1 MSLSQIINV
10 NISRQTTAVSVAGF
24 GIPMFLAEADL
35 GSGGSL
41 PTGRP
46 RIATYTD
53 STDVG
58 TDWGTNSPAH
68 LAAVA
73 FFSQNPSIPT
83 FKVGAYYSANTGG
96 GADTAAVLTGAN
108 VPAGNVTTLENNGVG
123 TFSITING
131 SDIEVSPDFTGDA
144 TVADLAA
151 TLDALPELSTV
162 NVTESAGSIVIT
174 TVATGSGATLGF
186 AFSDDAAGTASLLG
200 LLANSGG
207 NIVQGTGIDGTI
219 TDAVIAIEQEDSD
232 WYVGTCYARGAVA
245 GQLAD
250 QKEFAL
256 SVAGLSNPKLVFTA
270 SANQEN
276 YANGDGG
283 TNDVATALGN
293 NDRIVVFYHD
303 AAIATTSGT
312 PYAGGIE
319 NPFPECAFAGYNLP
333 FDAGSATWAYLQL
346 NGVSAAQNEAG
357 TRRLNQGELDALF
370 AKNCNTTELVAGVTV
385 TREGKVTSGEWIDI
399 IRGVDNMDEDIT
411 KALFQ
416 LLVQQQG
423 GKVPFTN
430 AGMNQIKN
438 VIEGQLQVYVNR
450 GFIVNNFVVTVP
462 DANYAGHDRPNRTV
476 NDVKFVAQ
484 LQGAVH
490 SINVS
495 GVVTYDVPVAA

>member
-35 GSGGSL
+35 GAGGTL

-58 TDWGTNSPAH
+58 VDWGTNSPAH

-96 GADTAAVLTGAN
+96 GADTAAVLTGGDASAN
-108 VPAGNVTTLENNGVG
+108 VAELAGNGVG
-123 TFSITING
+123 DFSITING
-131 SDIEVSPDFTGDA
+131 SDIEVSADFSGDGS
-144 TVADLAA
+144 VADLAA
-151 TLDALPELSTV
+151 TLDALPALATV

-174 TVATGSGATLGF
+174 TVATGSGASLGF

-207 NIVQGTGIDGTI
+207 NIVQGFGTDGTI
-219 TDAVIAIEQEDSD
+219 TDAVIAIEQEDND
-232 WYVGTCYARGAVA
+232 WYVGTCYARGVEA
-245 GQLAD
+245 GQLAN

-256 SVAGLSNPKLVFTA
+256 AVAGLSNPKLVFTG

-283 TNDVATALGN
+283 TNDVASALSN

-303 AAIATTSGT
+303 AAIATTGGT

-346 NGVSAAQNEAG
+346 NGVSPAQNEAG
-357 TRRLNQGELDALF
+357 TRRLNQGEHAALQ

-411 KALFQ
+411 KALFR
-416 LLVQQQG
+416 LLVSQQG

-430 AGMNQIKN
+430 SGMNQIKN

-462 DANYAGHDRPNRTV
+462 DANYAGHDKANRTV

-490 SINVS
+490 TINVS
-495 GVVTYDVPVAA
+495 GTVTYDVPVAA